1 MQSTTNY
8 LIAVKHLVSVNRS
21 PNWITPEFG
30 QAFAKDG
37 RSTRFTAEE
46 IQRFNT
52 DKKYFLGYRKMV
64 QNGGSATYPLYY
76 KKSDLQ
82 KKVFEDFTELMRKRL
97 DYNEELCDK
106 LIPKFHVGCR
116 RSVE

>member
-116 RSVE
+116 RSVK